1 MASRSA
7 KEVIDQ
13 AIRENRAV
21 EWRLYA
27 IAASFALLGLLL
39 LAWGLARDQGM
50 LTLAGAIS
58 GALCTPAIRWAHQI
72 RKENLSIRL
81 LEDPLGRAET
91 ESEAAA
97 MLYRLADPLL
107 DGPRSH

>member
-21 EWRLYA
+21 GWRLYA
-27 IAASFALLGLLL
+27 IAAFFALLGLLL
-39 LAWGLARDQGM
+39 LVWGLATGQGIVTM
-50 LTLAGAIS
+50 AGAIS

-72 RKENLSIRL
+72 RTENISIRL

-91 ESEAAA
+91 ESEAAT

-107 DGPRSH
+107 DDPRSH